1 MQKLKKAMEK
11 RLSILTA
18 NAWAQ
23 GRAASSR
30 PPGWAIVRV
39 HLHTFTPRI
48 DDYGVDDRRS
58 RFTRAVLAELLRQA
72 YPVSPFEHPLRSDD
86 PKLESQTQETIYEKR
101 QVRPA

>member
-11 RLSILTA
+11 RLSILSA

-23 GRAASSR
+23 GRGFIASAGLGDSAR
-30 PPGWAIVRV
+30 ARA
-39 HLHTFTPRI
+39 HLYTRI

-58 RFTRAVLAELLRQA
+58 RFTRAVLPELLRQA
-72 YPVSPFEHPLRSDD
+72 YLVSPFEHPLRSDD
-86 PKLESQTQETIYEKR
+86 RKLESQTQETIYEKR